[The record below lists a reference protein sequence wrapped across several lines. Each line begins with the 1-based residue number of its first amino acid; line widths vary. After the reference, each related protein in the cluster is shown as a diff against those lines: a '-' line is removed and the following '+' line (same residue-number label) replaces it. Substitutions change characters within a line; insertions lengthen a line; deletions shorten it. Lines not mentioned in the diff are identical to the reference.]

1 MERLPRGRHNRSGH
15 SRGALQHRSRITIVA
30 GALALAS
37 LILPAGVA
45 GASTATPARPATT
58 VPASLAA
65 KLAQVNAL
73 SNQIDKLSQQYDA
86 LQIQLTEAQQEAK
99 VARETAARDQK
110 LMASG
115 ETQIG
120 QIAAAGYMSGG
131 TLSPEFQL
139 FQSSDPQTMLN
150 QASIMTQ
157 LEQENGDKLTAVTSA
172 QQAAKRALFGASQ
185 QEQQAKTLTA
195 QMAQKVSKM
204 QSIENTLNSSVYSQA
219 MDVYRQ
225 TGTYPN
231 IAVSGDSAGAQA
243 LRFALTRI
251 GDEYVW
257 GAAGPNTFDCSGL
270 VVWSYAQIG
279 ISLDHFTGDL
289 WNEGVHVPDSEV
301 GPGMLILM
309 YNLDHV
315 GMYVGNGMMV
325 DAPTF
330 GQPVQIQAVPW
341 GSVDGVVK
349 IV

>member
-1 MERLPRGRHNRSGH
+1 VERLPRGRHNRSGQ
-15 SRGALQHRSRITIVA
+15 SRSRSRITIVA

-45 GASTATPARPATT
+45 GAATATPARPAATL
-58 VPASLAA
+58 PSSLQA
-65 KLAQVNAL
+65 KLAQVNKL
-73 SNQIDKLSQQYDA
+73 SNQIDALSQQYDA
-86 LQIQLTEAQQEAK
+86 MKIQLTEAQQEAA
-99 VARETAARDQK
+99 VARETAARDEK

-115 ETQIG
+115 ESQIG

-131 TLSPEFQL
+131 TLSPQFQL
-139 FQSSDPQTMLN
+139 FQSSNPQTLLN
-150 QASIMTQ
+150 QASIITQ
-157 LEQENGDKLTAVTSA
+157 LEQENGDKLGEVTSA

-195 QMAQKVSKM
+195 QMAKKVD
-204 QSIENTLNSSVYSQA
+204 QIQGIEDTLNSSVYTQA
-219 MDVYRQ
+219 MSVYRQ

-231 IAVSGDSAGAQA
+231 ISLSGDSAGVQA
-243 LRFALTRI
+243 LRAALTRI
-251 GDEYVW
+251 GDPYVW
-257 GAAGPNTFDCSGL
+257 GAAGPSSFDCSGL
-270 VVWSYAQIG
+270 VVWSYARIG

-289 WNEGVHVPDSEV
+289 WNEGVHVPIADV

-315 GMYVGNGMMV
+315 GMYVGNGDMI

-330 GQPVQIQAVPW
+330 GQDVQIQAVPW
-341 GSVDGVVK
+341 GAVDGVVK